1 MVSWRSVDVVM
12 WLLFIEVEV
21 DGRFAFLLWYWV
33 VLHLQVWVMDA
44 EKNIKTI
51 IGLLPTQL
59 TFR

>member
-1 MVSWRSVDVVM
+1 MVSWRSVDVVV

-44 EKNIKTI
+44 EKKHQDDHWTTPYSTN
-51 IGLLPTQL
+51 L
-59 TFR
+59 